1 MKEAMKVFAFDPADL
16 QEQYTQQGWLHIRD
30 GVTPEFFEALQDFAD
45 GQFGA
50 HQVEGRAIA
59 GAKTQA
65 LYEFPEGVLEE
76 IFDVV
81 AATCGLERAT
91 MTLSE
96 RHVKWYD
103 ADADP
108 NPNAHK
114 DRVASQVS
122 MGISIE
128 VPEGSHL
135 VVYPDED
142 VGVNPF
148 NVSGALP
155 KSLEPERRPEVLLRD
170 VKGVE
175 IYDQPGDVMM
185 FRGSAMWHLRRR
197 PAGAKNLYL
206 KLNDFNSDPLGE
218 DPTTPERREFT
229 LNALRDSEAALNG
242 MRVMLGRRMDSVT
255 RIYARNGEEI
265 LQADV
270 WGEDP
275 VELTEHQLRAI
286 REIDTSQTLGALVQ
300 ELSRDGNGDDAR
312 ANIVAL
318 AKRGVLDLI
327 A

>member
-1 MKEAMKVFAFDPADL
+1 MKEMRVFAFDPADFR
-16 QEQYTQQGWLHIRD
+16 EQYAEQGWLHIQQ
-30 GVTPEFFEALQDFAD
+30 GVTPEFSEALKDFAD
-45 GQFGA
+45 REFGS

-65 LYEFPEGVLEE
+65 LYEFPEGALDEV
-76 IFDVV
+76 FDVV

-114 DRVASQVS
+114 DRLASQVS

-135 VVYPDED
+135 VLYPEVD
-142 VGVNPF
+142 VGVNPY

-155 KSLEPERRPEVLLRD
+155 KSLDPAQRPEVLLRD
-170 VKGVE
+170 VKGLE
-175 IYDQPGDVMM
+175 IHDQPGDVMM

-218 DPTTPERREFT
+218 DPMTPARREAT
-229 LNALRDSEAALNG
+229 LDAVRRSEAAPDG
-242 MRVMLGRRMDSVT
+242 TRVLLGRRMDSVA
-255 RIYARNGEEI
+255 RIYTRNGEEI

-275 VELTEHQLRAI
+275 VELTEQQLRAI
-286 REIDTSQTLGALVQ
+286 RALDRSQTLGALVQ
-300 ELSRDGNGDDAR
+300 ELARNGIGADEAR
-312 ANIVAL
+312 ADLVAL
-318 AKRGVLDLI
+318 AQRGVLDLI
-327 A
+327 G